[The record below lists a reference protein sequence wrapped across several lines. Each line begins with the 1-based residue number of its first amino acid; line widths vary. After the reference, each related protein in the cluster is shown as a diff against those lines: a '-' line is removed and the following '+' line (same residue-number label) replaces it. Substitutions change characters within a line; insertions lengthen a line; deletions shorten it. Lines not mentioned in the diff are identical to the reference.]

1 VTAGRR
7 GRGIESTGRIEKA
20 KGVVHGSGLD
30 VTIGEA
36 DVRRSIAGAPC
47 RGEVI
52 VDRFAV
58 TCWIALPP
66 ARAERSDR
74 VGYAIP

>member
-1 VTAGRR
+1 VAG
-7 GRGIESTGRIEKA
+7 GSTSTGRIEKA
-20 KGVVHGSGLD
+20 NGVAHGSGLD

-36 DVRRSIAGAPC
+36 DVRRSIARAPC

-58 TCWIALPP
+58 TC
-66 ARAERSDR
+66 
-74 VGYAIP
+74 